1 MASALEDIRKHLAEL
16 RARLDEDLDHAQA
29 RLNYRLDHGR
39 AVFDAEVLARQR
51 ALRVRLGTFLRQT
64 RPLVVLTA
72 PVIYALILPVALL
85 DLAVSLYQAI
95 CFPVYGIAKVRR
107 RDHLV
112 LDRHLLAYLNLLQ
125 KLNCLYCGYCNGVI
139 SYVREVAARTEQYW
153 CPIKHARRAEGL
165 HECHAD
171 FADYGDAEDWLARL
185 PDLRAALRPQAD
197 ETRHRPAP

>member
-16 RARLDEDLDHAQA
+16 QERLDEDLDQA
-29 RLNYRLDHGR
+29 RQRLNYRLDHGR

-51 ALRVRLGTFLRQT
+51 ALRVRLGDFLRQT

-72 PVIYALILPVALL
+72 PVIYALILPFALL
-85 DLAVSLYQAI
+85 DAFVSLYQVI
-95 CFPVYGIAKVRR
+95 CFPVYRIEKVRR
-107 RDHLV
+107 GDHIV

-153 CPIKHARRAEGL
+153 CPIKHAHRATGL
-165 HECHAD
+165 HERHAD

-185 PDLRAALRPQAD
+185 PELRAALHPQ
-197 ETRHRPAP
+197 TRDTQRRPAP